1 MAHPRQPSLDVLP
14 SVLCRTRLSYQT
26 LRFLIHC
33 CSVLWAR
40 VGVTPLLGLNVWQ
53 NSISG
58 SIREGEEAASE
69 SKLHLHISALA
80 LGYRGN
86 SMDLLLLLSTY
97 LPPASFSKSKDTP
110 LKLPVGL
117 LVLHVSFPAL
127 QATLW
132 SVITDDFKGKS
143 VSCIPVPTSVQVFQ
157 PFRSY

>member
-1 MAHPRQPSLDVLP
+1 MARPRQPSIVVLP
-14 SVLCRTRLSYQT
+14 SVICRTRLSYQT

-40 VGVTPLLGLNVWQ
+40 VVVTPLLGLNVWQ

-97 LPPASFSKSKDTP
+97 LPPGIFLKIKGHSLKATCWSAS
-110 LKLPVGL
+110 V
-117 LVLHVSFPAL
+117 A
-127 QATLW
+127 
-132 SVITDDFKGKS
+132 
-143 VSCIPVPTSVQVFQ
+143 C
-157 PFRSY
+157 